1 MQNLL
6 RFRAKDV
13 RALCIPSVTG
23 RRFVPSLRGMHRPW
37 RTVASCPTD
46 DRKGGSRTAPSAPL
60 KKAGADKTLRNHQK
74 IKPPR
79 QLQLPRRQSG
89 KPYWEGVPGGSR
101 TPALYYQR
109 FPRCKSGP
117 PAPPLSPCRN
127 GRLFHAIHTPQPT
140 AGETNAPAHTF
151 RHPNRRHWRHHTRQS
166 RTTAKMR
173 QKPQPPQSL
182 RLHRPRIIRP
192 DHNPH
197 LHRLRHHRNH
207 PQAQRTQSARTPH
220 HTGLPDRIHLLP
232 GPRQHQA
239 SPRSGMVANLVGH
252 RIIGVACDY
261 PVATPFHWSFYLLIM
276 LRIFDGFDLGNR
288 MRDYTT
294 QGGTT

>member
-6 RFRAKDV
+6 RLRAKDV

-23 RRFVPSLRGMHRPW
+23 RHFVPSLRGMHRPW

-101 TPALYYQR
+101 TPALFYQR

-151 RHPNRRHWRHHTRQS
+151 TDTQTDDTGATIPANPE
-166 RTTAKMR
+166 
-173 QKPQPPQSL
+173 PQPKCAES
-182 RLHRPRIIRP
+182 
-192 DHNPH
+192 HNP
-197 LHRLRHHRNH
+197 L
-207 PQAQRTQSARTPH
+207 
-220 HTGLPDRIHLLP
+220 
-232 GPRQHQA
+232 
-239 SPRSGMVANLVGH
+239 SPRGY
-252 RIIGVACDY
+252 IG
-261 PVATPFHWSFYLLIM
+261 
-276 LRIFDGFDLGNR
+276 
-288 MRDYTT
+288 
-294 QGGTT
+294 QE